1 MDRKLVIICVLAVI
15 FAVMVISG
23 CTSGP
28 ASPTVTIKPGG
39 NATLM
44 PSASPGTYAGAG
56 GFAQNASGNASV
68 APSPGVTPP
77 AFAANNTTT
86 GK

>member
-1 MDRKLVIICVLAVI
+1 MDRKLVVICVLAAI

-28 ASPTVTIKPGG
+28 ASPKVTLKPG

-56 GFAQNASGNASV
+56 GYAQNASGNASV